1 MDHTAHS
8 LWVWLPA
15 LSVALWKL
23 IQIVG
28 NKLFLLCL
36 SPAPIWVIV

>member
-15 LSVALWKL
+15 LSVA
-23 IQIVG
+23 QIVG

-36 SPAPIWVIV
+36 SPALTWVIV